1 MAPAFLQQYRSHMK
15 TPIKQALLS
24 LCTAMFCVAVLVAM
38 VACGGDGERGGGA
51 VVRDSAGVRIVEYEM
66 SPEHAAPLALSP
78 EPVYSY
84 GSGPGAYLFGRIWD
98 GVLFGDGRAA
108 IYDVQSS
115 EIVVLSPDGAEHSI
129 LASSGEGPGE
139 VGLVTSMFTLGPDSL
154 VVLDRRNS
162 RSSLFVNG
170 SLAGTEALAEL
181 QRNTSLWPQGIDA
194 ARSFLAATSS
204 YRRGFEEEW
213 LQGHMARLDLETWAV
228 DTVASY
234 DYVPSDANP
243 SPGFGSVT
251 VADGR
256 FVYTRSDKAE
266 VTWLGADGRVR
277 QIMRWQAEPEHLTEE
292 HLVGYGESLLPLYR
306 FANPDAPI
314 ARFEEMVRED
324 VARRA
329 VDLGKP
335 LALFRSPFGDAEGR
349 VWLPAYE
356 LGGPREG
363 SPPYIVL
370 SPNGEWLGK
379 VDTPPGLRI
388 LDVAGG
394 RVLGVLKDEMDVE
407 NVVVYELISR

>member
-1 MAPAFLQQYRSHMK
+1 MAATFLQRYRSHMK

-24 LCTAMFCVAVLVAM
+24 ICAAMFCVSVL
-38 VACGGDGERGGGA
+38 VACGGDGTPAVGA
-51 VVRDSAGVRIVEYEM
+51 LVRDSAGVRVVEYEM
-66 SPEHAAPLALSP
+66 SPGHAAPLALSP

-98 GVLFGDGRAA
+98 GVLFDDGRAA

-115 EIVVLSPDGAEHSI
+115 QIVVLRPDGAEHSI

-139 VGLVTSMFTLGPDSL
+139 VGLLTSMFTLGPDSL
-154 VVLDRRNS
+154 VVLDRGNS

-170 SLAGTEALAEL
+170 SLAGTETLAEL

-194 ARSFLAATSS
+194 AGSFLAATSS

-213 LQGHMARLDLETWAV
+213 LQGHMARLDLETGAV

-234 DYVPSDANP
+234 DYVPSDGNP
-243 SPGFGSVT
+243 SPGIGSVT

-266 VTWLGADGRVR
+266 VTWRGADGRVE
-277 QIMRWQAEPEHLTEE
+277 QTVRWQAEPEYLTAE
-292 HLVGYGESLLPLYR
+292 HLERFEESLLPRYR

-314 ARFEEMVRED
+314 ARIEEMVQED

-370 SPNGEWLGK
+370 SPDGEWLGK